1 MMAAL
6 VKRDRTP
13 PLGTSG
19 RQLAKETNM
28 KGLITFLLIVALI
41 GAVVTLI
48 KLVIAAIGTLA
59 GIVLLMALLSAA
71 TKA

>member
-1 MMAAL
+1 
-6 VKRDRTP
+6 
-13 PLGTSG
+13 
-19 RQLAKETNM
+19 M

-59 GIVLLMALLSAA
+59 GIVLLMALISAA

>member
-1 MMAAL
+1 MAAL
-6 VKRDRTP
+6 VKRDRAPSPGTP
-13 PLGTSG
+13 G
-19 RQLAKETNM
+19 RQPAEETNM

-41 GAVVTLI
+41 GAVITLI

-59 GIVLLMALLSAA
+59 GIVLLVALISAA